1 MSAVSNRRNTDSKYV
16 SVFADSQPDVDCSFR
31 EEFLERPSNHYQIG
45 VENLTMSLN
54 NMSMFD
60 NESGYVI
67 RIGKI
72 KRGHAQWHHYAH
84 AQAGQTNLNNWQ
96 PPANNVNAA
105 LVASALNAITAQ
117 DASIRVFEDDD
128 TYMLIANKGQIYQN
142 VQGFMDR
149 LNEIAR
155 KIDVEMTAGL
165 AHGGTDFVVGY
176 TPINGPAAGQPNPNN
191 IPAAGSDKPEFGHL
205 RFSMRSDGRIV
216 VYGTRAFWAN
226 YFFSIEKAKY
236 QYALWGQKKQYKDAK
251 GVIKP
256 LLIGMDYTG
265 AYYPVGYVG
274 HSTDYEADRLQAL
287 LDAAILA
294 GVGVAA
300 AQQAF
305 DNRNTAYEANNT
317 GAPVIP
323 NATMISFFE
332 QGGAGAADV
341 VEDEVKFQYTALTA
355 EQAFRIQRGS
365 TQAANHNYDF
375 DIRNQYHELILPVN
389 IWASLDR
396 RVSISMGCSLP
407 VNNSPMIDHNK
418 EHPDFTIGR
427 WLLDP
432 SGRVDKGESSTSV
445 DLRNSCAAPSVMQLQ
460 GPRDRIIYH
469 TLRPQTRVQTLRLKL
484 FLRTRTYDEVE
495 DSFGMT
501 TSIIPTAKTD
511 WWHCRLHFI
520 SKD

>member
-31 EEFLERPSNHYQIG
+31 EEFLERPSNHYQLG

-60 NESGYVI
+60 TESGYVI

-72 KRGHAQWHHYAH
+72 KMGHAQGQFYTH
-84 AQAGQTNLNNWQ
+84 AQTGQTNLNNFQ
-96 PPANNVNAA
+96 PPAHNVNVP
-105 LVASALNAITAQ
+105 LVVSNGAGITAQ

-128 TYMLIANKGQIYQN
+128 TYMLIADKGQIYQN

-155 KIDVEMTAGL
+155 KIDVEMSAGL
-165 AHGGTDFVVGY
+165 VSGGTNFVVGY
-176 TPINGPAAGQPNPNN
+176 TPINGPAAGQVNPNN
-191 IPAAGSDKPEFGHL
+191 IPVAGSDKPSFGHL
-205 RFSMRSDGRIV
+205 RFVLRSDGRIV

-226 YFFSIEKAKY
+226 YFFSVEKAKY
-236 QYALWGQKKQYKDAK
+236 QYALWGQKQQYKDAK

-256 LLIGMDYTG
+256 LLIGLDYTG
-265 AYYPVGYVG
+265 SYYPVGYVG
-274 HSTDYEADRLQAL
+274 HSTDYEADRLDAGIEAALQAGNVVL
-287 LDAAILA
+287 FTPELDLREA
-294 GVGVAA
+294 
-300 AQQAF
+300 
-305 DNRNTAYEANNT
+305 AYEANNT
-317 GAPVIP
+317 QAPVIP
-323 NATMISFFE
+323 KATMISFFG
-332 QGGAGAADV
+332 QGGTGAADV
-341 VEDEVKFQYTALTA
+341 VEDEVKHQYTMLTA

-407 VNNSPMIDHNK
+407 VNNSPMIDHNR

-432 SGRVDKGESSTSV
+432 SGRVDKGDSTSV
-445 DLRNSCAAPSVMQLQ
+445 DLRNSCTAPSVMQLQ

-484 FLRTRTYDEVE
+484 FLRTRTYNETE

-501 TSIIPTAKTD
+501 TFAIPTTKTD